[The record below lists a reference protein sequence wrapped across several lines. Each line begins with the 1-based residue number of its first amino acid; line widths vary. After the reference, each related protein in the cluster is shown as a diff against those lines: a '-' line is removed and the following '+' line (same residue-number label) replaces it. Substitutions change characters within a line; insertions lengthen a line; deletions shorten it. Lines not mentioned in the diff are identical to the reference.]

1 MLEEE
6 FEIITLIIK
15 SWALVAHACKT
26 LHKKKKKWGSGQL
39 VEWLKEKV
47 LGSNSST
54 AKKKEML
61 MRDRK
66 KTVTPQL
73 PS

>member
-1 MLEEE
+1 
-6 FEIITLIIK
+6 
-15 SWALVAHACKT
+15 
-26 LHKKKKKWGSGQL
+26 
-39 VEWLKEKV
+39 

-73 PS
+73 PSWTHGKVYNSLVEQTDKGERKESNLSL

>member
-26 LHKKKKKWGSGQL
+26 LHKKKKSGGVGSWWNGSRRRFWVQTP
-39 VEWLKEKV
+39 V
-47 LGSNSST
+47 LP
-54 AKKKEML
+54 KKKKCL
-61 MRDRK
+61 
-66 KTVTPQL
+66 
-73 PS
+73 